1 MTFSRRVWRRIA
13 LGMLLAAIA
22 LLVLLARGSSGEID
36 PRLTVAERR
45 VLVQTIRSQ
54 GALQPVN
61 RHPILPKVHGTIL
74 RLAKDGATVAQD
86 IPILEL
92 DPTPYQEKL
101 DGHQRR
107 LLQLKAEWDRD
118 EKKALKQIRQA
129 QDVVES
135 QKLRLELERLRLK
148 ELERGPTEADEL
160 NKRVALEN
168 AKSLLEARQEE
179 LQILE
184 ELRAGG
190 FVAEAEARQKRLE
203 VEEQQ
208 AQVAQC
214 DVDYRKLHRPDPV
227 KLGEQRLKVQE
238 SAKVL
243 ASSEEKVKM
252 LQADLE
258 RARSSLA
265 DDRSEEEKEIREH
278 TKEIEATRVLAPSP
292 GIVLHG
298 RGRWGQAL
306 APGRDVHS
314 GSEIMTVSDMRKMKA
329 MVSIDEGRIGRIQ
342 VGQPARVTLLGSTRL
357 TCAAKVLKTAE
368 KGRDEFEEFN
378 PATRDLTGK
387 ANRQVFDVEVEL
399 EEAGQNLRP
408 GQRVE
413 VEIEVCR
420 LADAIVVPRSAV
432 YRDGTDSAWVFL
444 AGNGVPERRT
454 IEVLAEDQHAC
465 AVKGLDAGEKVWRVR
480 P

>member
-1 MTFSRRVWRRIA
+1 MAFSRKTWGGVA
-13 LGMLLAAIA
+13 LVALVVLAI
-22 LLVLLARGSSGEID
+22 LVRKLGGAFSDTVD
-36 PRLTVAERR
+36 PRLAVVEQRAFT
-45 VLVQTIRSQ
+45 QTICTQ
-54 GALQPVN
+54 GSLQPVN
-61 RHPILPKVHGTIL
+61 RHPILPKVQGTIL
-74 RLAKDGATVAQD
+74 RLAADGVTVEEGK
-86 IPILEL
+86 PILEI

-118 EKKALKQIRQA
+118 EKKALKEIRQA
-129 QDVVES
+129 EDVVES

-179 LQILE
+179 FQILE

-190 FVAEAEARQKRLE
+190 FVAEAEVRQKKLE
-203 VEEQQ
+203 VDEQQ
-208 AQVAQC
+208 VLVAQG

-227 KLGEQRLKVQE
+227 KLSEQRLKVQE
-238 SAKVL
+238 SEKAL

-252 LQADLE
+252 LKADLE
-258 RARSSLA
+258 RARSRLA
-265 DDRSEEEKEIREH
+265 DDRSEEEKEIKEH
-278 TKEIEATRVLAPSP
+278 TKEIEGTRILAPSP

-298 RGRWGQAL
+298 RGRWGQGL
-306 APGRDVHS
+306 APGRDVHP
-314 GSEIMTVSDMRKMKA
+314 GAEAMTVCDMRKMKA
-329 MVSIDEGRIGRIQ
+329 VVSIDEGRIGRVQ
-342 VGQPARVTLLGSTRL
+342 VGQTARVRILGHASQLCT
-357 TCAAKVLKTAE
+357 AKVIKTAE

-378 PATRDLTGK
+378 AATRDLTGK

-399 EEAGQNLRP
+399 EDAGRNLRP

-413 VEIEVCR
+413 VEVEVCK
-420 LADAIVVPRSAV
+420 LPEALVVPRSTV
-432 YRDGTDSAWVFL
+432 YRDGTDSAWVFV
-444 AGNGVPERRT
+444 AGAGAPERRT
-454 IEVLAEDQHAC
+454 VEVLAEDQHAC
-465 AVKGLDAGEKVWRVR
+465 AVKGLNMGEKVWRVR